1 MLAPF
6 ERVLE
11 RGAADVGAR
20 SKRRARF
27 DDGVPRLDAIE
38 RARGADDAA
47 KQRRGGA
54 VSALHGVSFNR
65 FVRSITSLAFHLARA
80 HSSSESLPNAG
91 PALAYISA
99 VNVVGRPRLARRPP
113 SMMFDAST
121 SSPDRSSTHSLSTE
135 SASLSS
141 SSSSSSRAGF
151 LPSRASL
158 VVGFVAVW
166 DLKSVSRSVVR
177 ASRRR
182 ARRTFFAGGA
192 SAASTSLTRFAGTA
206 TSSSS
211 LSLASALPLI
221 ASTIETRRSDD
232 AVTPERRAIAT
243 TRAMTTGDV
252 WTDMAVIFTAIL
264 ATMLASYATLTPVKT
279 TRRRTTTTAATSGA
293 RWFACAK
300 TRASKA
306 EGEMFCLKYSAC
318 WIASVGVVIATRAYE
333 SFGRWGYLAYC
344 GACAAPAIV
353 APLMRPSASD
363 RGKALSERY
372 IVKANVWIAVFSF
385 IGNYWYTHYFYAVLK
400 AEYTFDAHRLNDVP
414 ISMYLMTHAY
424 FMFYHVLSNAAL
436 RRIRT
441 GYVNDAWR
449 FGFECAAVGA
459 MAYSTAFMESLTIC
473 GFPYYSFADRHMA
486 YTLGSAFYGI
496 YFLVSF
502 PMFLRVDETKA
513 MPMSQVF
520 WEAMGS
526 GMAVLCLLDFVRV
539 YLRIPFTMR
548 IRG

>member
-1 MLAPF
+1 MSFKSFRSVVHIASVSP
-6 ERVLE
+6 R
-11 RGAADVGAR
+11 AR
-20 SKRRARF
+20 SLIVRIA
-27 DDGVPRLDAIE
+27 AE
-38 RARGADDAA
+38 R
-47 KQRRGGA
+47 
-54 VSALHGVSFNR
+54 
-65 FVRSITSLAFHLARA
+65 
-80 HSSSESLPNAG
+80 
-91 PALAYISA
+91 
-99 VNVVGRPRLARRPP
+99 RPRLGVHLRRERRRSSAPGASTALYDVRRVHLVPRQIVHALAVDRIRVAIVVVVVVLARGLLALARVARRR
-113 SMMFDAST
+113 F
-121 SSPDRSSTHSLSTE
+121 RRRL
-135 SASLSS
+135 
-141 SSSSSSRAGF
+141 GF
-151 LPSRASL
+151 
-158 VVGFVAVW
+158 
-166 DLKSVSRSVVR
+166 KSVSRSVVR
-177 ASRRR
+177 ASQRR

-221 ASTIETRRSDD
+221 ASTIETRQSDD
-232 AVTPERRAIAT
+232 AETPERRAIAT

>member
-1 MLAPF
+1 MA
-6 ERVLE
+6 
-11 RGAADVGAR
+11 
-20 SKRRARF
+20 
-27 DDGVPRLDAIE
+27 
-38 RARGADDAA
+38 
-47 KQRRGGA
+47 
-54 VSALHGVSFNR
+54 
-65 FVRSITSLAFHLARA
+65 
-80 HSSSESLPNAG
+80 
-91 PALAYISA
+91 
-99 VNVVGRPRLARRPP
+99 
-113 SMMFDAST
+113 
-121 SSPDRSSTHSLSTE
+121 
-135 SASLSS
+135 
-141 SSSSSSRAGF
+141 
-151 LPSRASL
+151 
-158 VVGFVAVW
+158 
-166 DLKSVSRSVVR
+166 
-177 ASRRR
+177 
-182 ARRTFFAGGA
+182 
-192 SAASTSLTRFAGTA
+192 
-206 TSSSS
+206 
-211 LSLASALPLI
+211 
-221 ASTIETRRSDD
+221 
-232 AVTPERRAIAT
+232 
-243 TRAMTTGDV
+243 TGDV
-252 WTDMAVIFTAIL
+252 WTDMAVIFTAIA

-279 TRRRTTTTAATSGA
+279 TRRAAGTGGGGA

-300 TRASKA
+300 TNASKA
-306 EGEMFCLKYSAC
+306 EGERFCLKYSAC

-363 RGKALSERY
+363 RGKALGERY

-441 GYVNDAWR
+441 GYVDDAWR